1 MNIWYKWC
9 NSVGESRA
17 VGDIPPINLDKLLAH
32 FFTRVKR
39 QDGSC
44 YEPATLTAFHRSLER
59 HLRDDLGRHYS
70 ILLDRQFALS
80 REALIAARKKL
91 KKEGKGNRSKAA
103 DPLEKED
110 FEQLWESG
118 ALGEDDPETLQNSV
132 WLMLCMHMGMRGQD
146 EHHKLKFADFEVKV
160 TSDGKKY
167 VEFNE
172 RDTKTRTGASGERRA
187 FKPKMWSNTHCPDR
201 CPVRLFE
208 LFVSKRPP
216 EMCKDDS
223 PFYLATNLKFT
234 NFWYKRQPMGINKI
248 GSIMKRMAE
257 KADLKGR
264 KTNHTARKTSV
275 ETLYRAQFQDSEVMQ
290 FTGHRNVAS
299 LNSYKKPCLEQQR
312 RMSEVLSSNYSK
324 GGVDPQPI
332 ATSAVQAKL
341 NPGSGSSIMDGIFA
355 GASIS
360 ACTLNFNVCI
370 KDEHSSTKTCSNATY
385 CPHRKRPLILDSDSE
400 YD

>member
-17 VGDIPPINLDKLLAH
+17 VRDIPPIDLDKLLAH

-44 YEPATLTAFHRSLER
+44 YEPATP
-59 HLRDDLGRHYS
+59 
-70 ILLDRQFALS
+70 LDRQFALS

-146 EHHKLKFADFEVKV
+146 EHHKLKFADFQVKV

-234 NFWYKRQPMGINKI
+234 NFW
-248 GSIMKRMAE
+248 
-257 KADLKGR
+257 L
-264 KTNHTARKTSV
+264 
-275 ETLYRAQFQDSEVMQ
+275 
-290 FTGHRNVAS
+290 
-299 LNSYKKPCLEQQR
+299 
-312 RMSEVLSSNYSK
+312 
-324 GGVDPQPI
+324 
-332 ATSAVQAKL
+332 
-341 NPGSGSSIMDGIFA
+341 
-355 GASIS
+355 
-360 ACTLNFNVCI
+360 
-370 KDEHSSTKTCSNATY
+370 
-385 CPHRKRPLILDSDSE
+385 
-400 YD
+400 